1 MLLWLNSDYLVH
13 QSWKP
18 EELSS
23 LILIKMK
30 EMAETHLGTLVK
42 DAVLTVPADFTSS
55 QRLATKEAGLL
66 AGLNVIG
73 ILQEP
78 VAAAIAY
85 GLDKKESTTR
95 NILIFDQGNGT
106 LDISILSSEN
116 GRLKLMSTAVD
127 KIQEEEMAAEI
138 KEEITRNIYSAYLED
153 SNLTKDIVKRIVTRR
168 FLDPVKR
175 AMKDAK
181 IDKSF
186 ITDVVIVG
194 ALTRT
199 PSAVTQKVLK
209 DFFPESKL
217 HTSINPEET
226 VATGAAIMAARLTI
240 GNTKEV
246 SEEDG
251 VAVSVQDM
259 IGDQLTKEGQENH
272 NLSLSP
278 SKKKQKLT
286 D

>member
-1 MLLWLNSDYLVH
+1 MGTQFIQPELS
-13 QSWKP
+13 S

-55 QRLATKEAGLL
+55 QRLAIKEAGLL
-66 AGLNVIG
+66 AGLNVKG
-73 ILQEP
+73 ILEEP

-85 GLDKKESTTR
+85 GLDKKESTMR

-106 LDISILSSEN
+106 LDVSVLSSEN

-138 KEEITRNIYSAYLED
+138 KEEITRNIYSAYLEGSD
-153 SNLTKDIVKRIVTRR
+153 LTKDIVKRIVTGR

-175 AMKDAK
+175 AMKVAK

-194 ALTRT
+194 VLTRT

-246 SEEDG
+246 SEGDG
-251 VAVSVQDM
+251 GAVSVQDM
-259 IGDQLTKEGQENH
+259 IGDQLSKGGQENH
-272 NLSLSP
+272 NL
-278 SKKKQKLT
+278 
-286 D
+286 